1 MVKAVNTLF
10 VAISLAG
17 SAIAQSPLYG
27 QCGGIGWT
35 GATTCVSGS
44 TCAYQNDWYSQCVP
58 GTQVTTASAQTS
70 SKTTTTPTTLK
81 TSTVATTTKS
91 TTTVATTTKS
101 TTTSSKTTTAASS
114 SSTAASFV
122 LAGDSTVTNDKGWG
136 GAFCSQVSAV
146 TCTNF
151 AHSGTTTVTFKSLG
165 DWANLITAVKAAKKP
180 CYVLIQFGHN
190 DQKVLTQTDF
200 QTNLQ
205 NMGKEIQG
213 ISGAYPVF
221 VTSLS
226 RRSYS
231 SGKVSDSLEPWMV
244 YTRNAAN
251 AIGAK
256 YIELLQT
263 SITYLNGIGE
273 TAAHKMDYESG
284 DNTHLNACGAK
295 VFARMV
301 GDLLVR
307 KPVVA
312 QAGIKTD
319 STLTS
324 NIDGKKAVC

>member
-1 MVKAVNTLF
+1 MVKSIAVII
-10 VAISLAG
+10 VGSLVGTAVG
-17 SAIAQSPLYG
+17 QAAVWG
-27 QCGGIGWT
+27 QCGGTGWT
-35 GATTCVSGS
+35 GPTTCASGS
-44 TCAYQNDWYSQCVP
+44 TCVYSNEWYSQCIP
-58 GTQVTTASAQTS
+58 GTQTTAVVTA
-70 SKTTTTPTTLK
+70 SK
-81 TSTVATTTKS
+81 TTTKS
-91 TTTVATTTKS
+91 TTTATATK
-101 TTTSSKTTTAASS
+101 TTAAGTAAPS
-114 SSTAASFV
+114 AASFI

-136 GAFCSQVSAV
+136 GAFCSVVSSV

-165 DWANLITAVKAAKKP
+165 DWSKLITAVKAAPKP

-190 DQKVLTQTDF
+190 DQKVLSQSEF

-205 NMGKEIQG
+205 NMGNEIKG
-213 ISGAYPVF
+213 ISGAVPVF

-226 RRSYS
+226 RRGFS
-231 SGKVSDSLEPWMV
+231 SGKVSDSLEAWMV

-251 AIGAK
+251 AIGVK

-263 SITYLNGIGE
+263 SIGYLNGIGE

-284 DNTHLNACGAK
+284 DSTHLNSCGAD

-312 QAGIKTD
+312 QGSIKMD
-319 STLTS
+319 STKTGK
-324 NIDGKKAVC
+324 IDAKQAIC

>member
-1 MVKAVNTLF
+1 MAKAAIILSVATLLGG
-10 VAISLAG
+10 V
-17 SAIAQSPLYG
+17 IAQSPIYG
-27 QCGGIGWT
+27 QCGGSGWT
-35 GATTCVSGS
+35 GPTTCASGS
-44 TCAYQNDWYSQCVP
+44 SCVYSNEWYSQCIP
-58 GTQVTTASAQTS
+58 GAQGTTAA
-70 SKTTTTPTTLK
+70 TTIK
-81 TSTVATTTKS
+81 TTTKS
-91 TTTVATTTKS
+91 TTTA
-101 TTTSSKTTTAASS
+101 SKTTTAASTA
-114 SSTAASFV
+114 STAASFV

-165 DWANLITAVKAAKKP
+165 DWAKLITAVKAAQKP

-190 DQKVLTQTDF
+190 DQKVLSQSEF

-205 NMGKEIQG
+205 NMGNEIKG
-213 ISGAYPVF
+213 ISGAIPVF

-226 RRSYS
+226 RRGFN

-263 SITYLNGIGE
+263 SIGYLNGIGE

-284 DNTHLNACGAK
+284 DSTHLNSCGAK

-312 QAGIKTD
+312 QASIKTD
-319 STLTS
+319 STTTGK
-324 NIDGKKAVC
+324 IDAKQAVC

>member
-1 MVKAVNTLF
+1 MKKLATAFSVVAVIGG
-10 VAISLAG
+10 VA
-17 SAIAQSPLYG
+17 AQSPAWG
-27 QCGGIGWT
+27 QCGGSGWT
-35 GATTCVSGS
+35 GPTTCVSGS
-44 TCAYQNDWYSQCVP
+44 SCVYSNEWYSQCIP
-58 GTQVTTASAQTS
+58 GTQVTTALATTTVKTTT
-70 SKTTTTPTTLK
+70 KTTTT
-81 TSTVATTTKS
+81 ST
-91 TTTVATTTKS
+91 
-101 TTTSSKTTTAASS
+101 KTTTAASTA
-114 SSTAASFV
+114 STAASFV

-165 DWANLITAVKAAKKP
+165 DWAKLITAVKAASKP

-190 DQKVLTQTDF
+190 DQKVLTQSEF

-205 NMGKEIQG
+205 NMGNEIKA
-213 ISGAYPVF
+213 ISGAIPVF

-226 RRSYS
+226 RRGFS
-231 SGKVSDSLEPWMV
+231 SGKVSDALEPWMV

-263 SITYLNGIGE
+263 SIGYLNGIGE

-284 DNTHLNACGAK
+284 DSTHLNSCGAK

-312 QAGIKTD
+312 QVSIKTD
-319 STLTS
+319 STTTGK
-324 NIDGKKAVC
+324 IDAKQSVC

>member
-1 MVKAVNTLF
+1 MVKLAAL
-10 VAISLAG
+10 ASIAGLAG
-17 SAIAQSPLYG
+17 GVVAQSAVYG

-35 GATTCVSGS
+35 GPTTCVSGS
-44 TCAYQNDWYSQCVP
+44 TCVYSNDYYSQCIP
-58 GTQVTTASAQTS
+58 STQVTTTT
-70 SKTTTTPTTLK
+70 SKTTTKATTTSSTTTLK
-81 TSTVATTTKS
+81 TTTT
-91 TTTVATTTKS
+91 TT
-101 TTTSSKTTTAASS
+101 KTTTAAA
-114 SSTAASFV
+114 STSAASSFI

-136 GAFCSQVSAV
+136 GAFCSQVSAK

-165 DWANLITAVKAAKKP
+165 DWAKLITAVKAASKP

-190 DQKVLTQTDF
+190 DQKVLTTSEF
-200 QTNLQ
+200 QNNLQ
-205 NMGKEIQG
+205 NMGKEIQA

-226 RRSYS
+226 RRGFS
-231 SGKVSDSLEPWMV
+231 SGKVSDSLEAWMV
-244 YTRNAAN
+244 YTRAAAN

-256 YIELLQT
+256 YIELLQI
-263 SITYLNGIGE
+263 SIAYLNGIGE

-284 DNTHLNACGAK
+284 DSTHLNACGAK

-312 QAGIKTD
+312 QASIKTD
-319 STLTS
+319 SSLTS
-324 NIDGKKAVC
+324 SIDNKKSVC